1 MVAGKQKKKVLIRP
15 NSFCLVCDEKDLQE
29 PNYQR
34 AFYTCSE
41 YCCRAIH
48 KGISSLSMKN
58 LREKGA
64 KRNYSQNGYQLAC
77 AYFVLRKSNQTLSG
91 LEVMDNIRDNFGKKV
106 SFKSKSFNNMFFYF
120 ENNIK
125 REKINGKL
133 QYSVVDKTIPFNQVL
148 KSKYAEYLFDERV

>member
-1 MVAGKQKKKVLIRP
+1 MKNVLIRP

-64 KRNYSQNGYQLAC
+64 KRNRQNGYQLAC

-133 QYSVVDKTIPFNQVL
+133 QYDKTIPFNQVL
-148 KSKYAEYLFDERV
+148 KSKYAEHLFEERV

>member
-1 MVAGKQKKKVLIRP
+1 MAAGKQKKKRIIRP

-34 AFYTCSE
+34 VFYTCSE

-64 KRNYSQNGYQLAC
+64 RRNYSQNGYQLAC

-91 LEVMDNIRDNFGKKV
+91 LEVIDRVRDNFGKKR
-106 SFKSKSFNNMFFYF
+106 SFKTNSFTHLFPFF
-120 ENNIK
+120 ENNVERK
-125 REKINGKL
+125 KINGSFH
-133 QYSVVDKTIPFNQVL
+133 YCIVDKTIPFNKVL

>member
-1 MVAGKQKKKVLIRP
+1 
-15 NSFCLVCDEKDLQE
+15 
-29 PNYQR
+29 
-34 AFYTCSE
+34 
-41 YCCRAIH
+41 
-48 KGISSLSMKN
+48 MKN

-148 KSKYAEYLFDERV
+148 KSKYAEHLFEERV